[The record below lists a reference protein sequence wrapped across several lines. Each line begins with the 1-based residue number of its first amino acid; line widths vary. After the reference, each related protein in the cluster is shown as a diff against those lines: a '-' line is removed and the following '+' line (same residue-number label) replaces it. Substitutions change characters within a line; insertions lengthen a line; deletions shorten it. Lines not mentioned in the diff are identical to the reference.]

1 MKIIGYFYFP
11 FSAWLEHEDCSSP
24 LTLINEQSTN
34 DHLSP
39 PQKTPSPTNEVSDLH
54 LSDECVSVERPKKEE
69 KPKNDLELGY
79 GIIQNK
85 ENKDHLELDSP
96 VPSTESSS
104 SSKIDKASFKH
115 GKKWENNLDLL
126 SDFIRLR
133 NKYPT
138 CTSKTEVTDNDGKD
152 GG

>member
-24 LTLINEQSTN
+24 LILINEKSTN

-54 LSDECVSVERPKKEE
+54 LSDECVSVERPRKEE

-96 VPSTESSS
+96 VPSTELSS

-126 SDFIRLR
+126 SDFIMLR